1 MSLGDELDSYLEGL
15 RPVGLPPSGEK
26 LVAEAMRRLHEQPDA
41 PLAERVSWGV
51 VVCTNGNPEADTT
64 FGQVAEVV
72 GCSINDVH
80 MALMH
85 QREVSE

>member
-1 MSLGDELDSYLEGL
+1 MSLGKELDSYLEGL
-15 RPVGLPPSGEK
+15 HRVEPPGSER
-26 LVAEAMRRLHEQPDA
+26 LVAEAMRRLHERPDA
-41 PLAERVSWGV
+41 PLAERVQWGV

-80 MALMH
+80 QALMH
-85 QREVSE
+85 QREVAE